1 MNEKNSLEKEKS
13 EIIGAAE
20 TESKALAD
28 GELDDVN
35 GGVFFMTLEDRAIRG
50 KTAMFASTLED
61 KLPGGKKQRRGVRVQ
76 TLENRPEDR
85 SPDTTKWL

>member
-1 MNEKNSLEKEKS
+1 MENLDKENLNALSDEELE
-13 EIIGAAE
+13 
-20 TESKALAD
+20 
-28 GELDDVN
+28 DVN

-50 KTAMFASTLED
+50 KTAMFVSTLED
-61 KLPGGKKQRRGVRVQ
+61 RNNGGKKQRRGVRVQ